1 MKAKYIL
8 VGFLIALVASVLI
21 VLVYNVIEDSP
32 VYIEGVYP
40 DGTRSVY
47 AFSVWFVGK
56 LRDSCLFKRM
66 IFILY
71 RNKNKVVNLQKP
83 QKNGNVSP
91 SKNSTSKRM
100 LR

>member
-47 AFSVWFVGK
+47 AFSV
-56 LRDSCLFKRM
+56 
-66 IFILY
+66 
-71 RNKNKVVNLQKP
+71 
-83 QKNGNVSP
+83 
-91 SKNSTSKRM
+91 
-100 LR
+100 